1 MCRHQNQ
8 SSRCIFK
15 KVMCRHIFFMLVW
28 RPSWI
33 SVHCIALRFF
43 VIILFEFLIPKNLG
57 VDTKMNLLG
66 AWRPF
71 WIFASCDFRSNFLK
85 VYPGY
90 FVSHMTPVHD
100 CKVKVSA
107 SFIVYG
113 VL

>member
-1 MCRHQNQ
+1 
-8 SSRCIFK
+8 
-15 KVMCRHIFFMLVW
+15 MLVW

-33 SVHCIALRFF
+33 SVHCIALRFL
-43 VIILFEFLIPKNLG
+43 VIILLEFLISKNLG
-57 VDTKMNLLG
+57 VETC
-66 AWRPF
+66 AWWPF

-90 FVSHMTPVHD
+90 FDSLMTPVHE
-100 CKVKVSA
+100 CKVKVSV